1 MAAKTQHET
10 SPTKPAR
17 KRKAAAP
24 ASEAAPLAPQVEQAA
39 APAPEAEAAPLDP
52 QIVLRRSIA
61 GNYLTHCH
69 HARVAECQ
77 AMGGDPAEVGL
88 TDAMMD
94 MAIAALDDLEPA
106 DMIRHTRA
114 MAAGLGAVGIGGQ
127 PLPLWLMRHWI
138 ADLAAQGAANS
149 VLGTLQDV
157 VAKVAREHVDHQIQ
171 LVMQSVAPLIEP
183 APAPTP
189 APEVAA

>member
-1 MAAKTQHET
+1 MADKTNT
-10 SPTKPAR
+10 NTDTRKPAAQR
-17 KRKAAAP
+17 KRNSAEPAAP
-24 ASEAAPLAPQVEQAA
+24 APQVEQAA
-39 APAPEAEAAPLDP
+39 PEAAPEAVPLDP
-52 QIVLRRSIA
+52 QVVLRRSIA

-77 AMGGDPAEVGL
+77 ATGADPAEAGL
-88 TDAMMD
+88 VDAMMD
-94 MAIAALDDLEPA
+94 MAMAALVNVDPA
-106 DMIRHTRA
+106 DMPRQTRA
-114 MAAGLGAVGIGGQ
+114 IAAGLGAVGVDGQ

-138 ADLAAQGAANS
+138 ADLAAQGAANN